1 MFYHNSTQRESQ
13 KDLSPIIEITIGKY
27 ISSWN
32 GKGIITI
39 KICKTNLKHFKKQ
52 TCFRSLNNKH
62 FTNKEDEQ
70 NCRKSLKAGVSIIL
84 IILWKKF
91 KWLKFDLHLSFLGN
105 LLEKIVPCNDIL

>member
-39 KICKTNLKHFKKQ
+39 KICKTNLKHFKK
-52 TCFRSLNNKH
+52 
-62 FTNKEDEQ
+62 
-70 NCRKSLKAGVSIIL
+70 
-84 IILWKKF
+84 
-91 KWLKFDLHLSFLGN
+91 
-105 LLEKIVPCNDIL
+105 